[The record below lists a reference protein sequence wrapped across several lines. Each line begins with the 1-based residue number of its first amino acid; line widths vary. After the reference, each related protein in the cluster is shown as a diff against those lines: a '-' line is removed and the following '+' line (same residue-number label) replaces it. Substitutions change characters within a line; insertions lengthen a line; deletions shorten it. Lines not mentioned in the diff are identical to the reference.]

1 MGASIDNLTNLLLD
15 MAKQVKLKA
24 DLMVRDLIE
33 PADLYCKHY
42 TATNSILL
50 EQAQEIWQ
58 GLHQSRTQ
66 MLFSKE
72 NYLTQM
78 IQLQQLQREVGKVE
92 TTMASSS
99 PH

>member
-1 MGASIDNLTNLLLD
+1 MMTTMGASIDNFTSLLLD

-50 EQAQEIWQ
+50 EQA
-58 GLHQSRTQ
+58 
-66 MLFSKE
+66 
-72 NYLTQM
+72 
-78 IQLQQLQREVGKVE
+78 
-92 TTMASSS
+92 
-99 PH
+99 